1 MWKRIKERKIKL
13 VSNNGDDIFRPLSPK
28 ERKQKDVY
36 EDVFA
41 DKLSRGNEYHNIALV
56 GIFGSGKSSI
66 LKSLK
71 CLKEKNVIRVSL
83 AKLECDEKNGV
94 KDLSFVQLKILQQVI
109 NQINHKKIP
118 LLGIEEYKEHPF
130 YIYLLYVVSFL
141 IFLYGSLTFFLDE
154 NIVKYLNNGEI
165 FRNQYI
171 KKSMTAFLLIFIV
184 VLLLGVSLKKYH
196 IK

>member
-71 CLKEKNVIRVSL
+71 CLKEKNVMKRML
-83 AKLECDEKNGV
+83 
-94 KDLSFVQLKILQQVI
+94 
-109 NQINHKKIP
+109 
-118 LLGIEEYKEHPF
+118 
-130 YIYLLYVVSFL
+130 
-141 IFLYGSLTFFLDE
+141 
-154 NIVKYLNNGEI
+154 
-165 FRNQYI
+165 
-171 KKSMTAFLLIFIV
+171 
-184 VLLLGVSLKKYH
+184 
-196 IK
+196 